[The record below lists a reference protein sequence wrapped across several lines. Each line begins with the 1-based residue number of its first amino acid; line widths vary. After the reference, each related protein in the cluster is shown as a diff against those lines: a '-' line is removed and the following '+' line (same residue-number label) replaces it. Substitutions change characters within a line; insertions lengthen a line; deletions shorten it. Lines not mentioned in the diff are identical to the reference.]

1 MLPDSLI
8 DEWGLPAAKLEATGE
23 IFFGPAWSLG
33 NAVESREEIN
43 VNESH
48 SRFPPSSDATSD
60 RVFSSAAC
68 AEKLQPFFKKLLEFL
83 TAPAFDQ
90 HVPRCALRRFLLLKL
105 SSGRPARFVVEK
117 SDFAALL
124 IHPFDGRLGVGIEH
138 DGKSVATI
146 GEVLDGASRR
156 ELDSL
161 FSLQACRANARASKR
176 SIGHVDLLACVF
188 HSWMLPFSEH
198 PRSLFEAYSLGPVS
212 RNPMPRN
219 TRVVY
224 YSGGIATQLLGV
236 LVGQTLEPGSLTGR
250 RALVTGSSRGIGADT
265 VRMFAEAGA
274 DVVVNFRNKA
284 PRAEKLAAQL
294 RELGVR
300 ALVQGADLTDPN
312 SLAEMMTAVREEFGG
327 LDILVLN
334 ASGGMESGMG
344 EDYAL
349 KLNRDAQLSV
359 LDAALPLLAEGA
371 RVVFVTSHQ
380 AHFIRTTPTMPEYE
394 PVARSKRAGEDALR
408 ERIPALA
415 ERGIEFVVVSGDM
428 IEGTVTATLL
438 ERANPGAIAER
449 RESAGKLYNVS
460 EFAAEVA
467 RAAVEPVPEDH
478 TRLIGDT
485 SSFGA
490 EG

>member
-1 MLPDSLI
+1 M
-8 DEWGLPAAKLEATGE
+8 T
-23 IFFGPAWSLG
+23 
-33 NAVESREEIN
+33 
-43 VNESH
+43 
-48 SRFPPSSDATSD
+48 
-60 RVFSSAAC
+60 
-68 AEKLQPFFKKLLEFL
+68 
-83 TAPAFDQ
+83 
-90 HVPRCALRRFLLLKL
+90 
-105 SSGRPARFVVEK
+105 
-117 SDFAALL
+117 
-124 IHPFDGRLGVGIEH
+124 
-138 DGKSVATI
+138 
-146 GEVLDGASRR
+146 
-156 ELDSL
+156 
-161 FSLQACRANARASKR
+161 
-176 SIGHVDLLACVF
+176 
-188 HSWMLPFSEH
+188 
-198 PRSLFEAYSLGPVS
+198 
-212 RNPMPRN
+212 
-219 TRVVY
+219 
-224 YSGGIATQLLGV
+224 
-236 LVGQTLEPGSLTGR
+236 QTLESGSLAGR

-300 ALVQGADLTDPN
+300 ALVQGADLTDPE
-312 SLAEMMTAVREEFGG
+312 SLEAMMAAIREEFGG

-349 KLNRDAQLSV
+349 KLNRDAQLAV

-408 ERIPALA
+408 ERIPELA

-467 RAAVEPVPEDH
+467 RAAVEPVPADN

-485 SSFGA
+485 SSFGG